1 MGEMT
6 VKRYQVS
13 KFFQFTLILVATG
26 LMLMFLYLVEIV
38 RYHLPKELTEFN
50 ADLMRQGSYVTIT
63 SGALAPQGDRNST
76 AFFLT
81 FAQEYQ
87 LYYLLLGESKEVPV
101 LVSNKNL
108 ITKLESWRNGQG
120 MGDTVSMIARVEK
133 IDGKTYFWQVT
144 KEEVRQ
150 SHGILSFV
158 GGIVLC
164 AGLLLFATIGGFRVV
179 YEKPFEDSKRY
190 KDIFLGRSYR
200 MEEELKRERELL
212 ERYRKEQA
220 DMKKWFQLGFGMTVG
235 CILGMLFCALLF
247 KGFSMTSNPILYALG
262 VILLFV
268 FFYVLLIGIKFIWM
282 AYINSDWPSAR
293 RISELFLLRTLS
305 VKKEETSKLINL
317 LSRKVKEAEELAK
330 EKGEEN
336 IRMWYGPGVWEEK
349 EGDTDHEGDAVK

>member
-1 MGEMT
+1 
-6 VKRYQVS
+6 
-13 KFFQFTLILVATG
+13 
-26 LMLMFLYLVEIV
+26 
-38 RYHLPKELTEFN
+38 
-50 ADLMRQGSYVTIT
+50 
-63 SGALAPQGDRNST
+63 
-76 AFFLT
+76 
-81 FAQEYQ
+81 
-87 LYYLLLGESKEVPV
+87 
-101 LVSNKNL
+101 
-108 ITKLESWRNGQG
+108 
-120 MGDTVSMIARVEK
+120 
-133 IDGKTYFWQVT
+133 
-144 KEEVRQ
+144 
-150 SHGILSFV
+150 
-158 GGIVLC
+158 
-164 AGLLLFATIGGFRVV
+164 
-179 YEKPFEDSKRY
+179 
-190 KDIFLGRSYR
+190 

-268 FFYVLLIGIKFIWM
+268 FFYVLLIGIKFVWM